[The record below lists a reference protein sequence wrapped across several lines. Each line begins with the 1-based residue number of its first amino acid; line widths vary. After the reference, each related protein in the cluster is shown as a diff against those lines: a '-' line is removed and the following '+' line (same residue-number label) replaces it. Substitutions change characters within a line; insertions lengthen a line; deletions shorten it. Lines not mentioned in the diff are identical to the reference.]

1 MLIKSKSSAKNENQN
16 KCLSCGTTE
25 NIDIRKYCSIRC
37 RQNLRQKLNMRSGL
51 LQTLNTRYATFY
63 FSDTII
69 ILDIVPHGIKEI
81 FRYVSKRTAGN
92 NPAADFSIM
101 TNALGN
107 AWWAESKRTNKNY
120 LASQHILK
128 LAKRCVISEG
138 LQRPRLIRIPTI
150 KMEVLNYLEIKKNDL
165 NSHDLGKIIKNAYRQ
180 QVKIHHPDAGGQAST
195 FRKIHD
201 AYKESLRWADN
212 PTFIRRRG
220 FPDKWYYD
228 GDNKKWVQPVTVRR

>member
-1 MLIKSKSSAKNENQN
+1 MLIKSKSSAKNEKLNY
-16 KCLSCGTTE
+16 CLSCGSTE
-25 NIDIRKYCSIRC
+25 NINNRKYCSIRC

-51 LQTLNTRYATFY
+51 LQALNTRYATFY
-63 FSDTII
+63 FSDTMI

-81 FRYVSKRTAGN
+81 FRYTSKRTAGN

-107 AWWAESKRTNKNY
+107 AWWTESKRTNKNY
-120 LASQHILK
+120 MASQHVLK
-128 LAKRCVISEG
+128 LATRYAISEG

-150 KMEVLNYLEIKKNDL
+150 KTEVLNYLEINKTDL
-165 NSHDLGKIIKNAYRQ
+165 HSHELGKIIKNAYRR
-180 QVKIHHPDAGGQAST
+180 QVKIHHPDIGGQAAT

-201 AYKESLRWADN
+201 TYKELLRWADN

-220 FPDKWYYD
+220 FSDKWYYD
-228 GDNKKWVQPVTVRR
+228 SDNKKWVQPTPVRY